1 MVNVS
6 LLVNGIRHQL
16 QIKENATLLEVL
28 RDRLGLTGAKK
39 GCDVG
44 DCGTCTVIVDGE
56 PLLSCITLAVEMEG
70 KQIQTIEG
78 LAQDGELH
86 PLQQSFH
93 EHGAVQCGF
102 CTPGMIMSAKALLD
116 KNPNPKEY
124 EVRRAISGNSC
135 RCTGYAK
142 PIKAIM
148 AVADSGSS
156 SKGEVSGKEIR

>member
-1 MVNVS
+1 MAKVS
-6 LLVNGIRHQL
+6 LIVNGIHHQL
-16 QIKENATLLEVL
+16 EIKENATLLEVL

-44 DCGTCTVIVDGE
+44 ECGTCTVIIDGE
-56 PLLSCITLAVEMEG
+56 PTLSCITLAMEMEG
-70 KQIQTIEG
+70 KKIQTIEG
-78 LAQDGELH
+78 LAQNGKLH

-93 EHGAVQCGF
+93 DHGAVQCGF

-116 KNPNPKEY
+116 KNPKPSEY

-148 AVADSGSS
+148 AVAESGSS
-156 SKGEVSGKEIR
+156 SKSDLPGKETR

>member
-1 MVNVS
+1 MAQVS
-6 LLVNGIRHQL
+6 LLVNGVSHEL
-16 QIKENATLLEVL
+16 QIKDNATLLEVL

-56 PLLSCITLAVEMEG
+56 PTLSCITLAVEMQG

-78 LAQDGELH
+78 LAQEGKLH

-116 KNPNPKEY
+116 KNQKPSEY

-135 RCTGYAK
+135 RCTGYDK

-148 AVADSGSS
+148 AVAESEAGSQM
-156 SKGEVSGKEIR
+156 EIAGKETK